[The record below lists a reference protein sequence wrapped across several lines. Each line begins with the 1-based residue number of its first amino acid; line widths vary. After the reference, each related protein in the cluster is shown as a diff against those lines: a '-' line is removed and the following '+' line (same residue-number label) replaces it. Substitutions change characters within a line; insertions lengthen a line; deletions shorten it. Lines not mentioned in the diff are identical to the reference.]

1 MAIIIMGIVLFICV
15 ITVALVLMR
24 KFSKKEIMLE
34 VTATSE
40 GKNELDQ
47 AIMKI
52 YFTYSIGKLAS
63 RKRQILGS
71 VEWSDGWMP
80 VSYNLKEN
88 GVYREERLLYATK
101 NQSYSTF
108 EIHAPNAI
116 DDQGRGEGYAV
127 LVLENPDISHRSSR
141 AGVILAVTANMI
153 TYQLSDSTSWHNEVV
168 IN

>member
-1 MAIIIMGIVLFICV
+1 MTILIMGIVLFICV
-15 ITVALVLMR
+15 ITVALVFMK
-24 KFSKKEIMLE
+24 KFSRNEIMLE

-71 VEWSDGWMP
+71 VEWSEGWMP

-88 GVYREERLLYATK
+88 GMYREERLLYATK

-108 EIHAPNAI
+108 EIHASNAI
-116 DDQGRGEGYAV
+116 DEQGRGEGYAV
-127 LVLENPDISHRSSR
+127 LVLENPEISHRSSR

-153 TYQLSDSTSWHNEVV
+153 TYQLSDSTSWNNDVV

>member
-15 ITVALVLMR
+15 ITVALVLMK
-24 KFSKKEIMLE
+24 KFSKNEIMLE
-34 VTATSE
+34 VTANSE

>member
-15 ITVALVLMR
+15 ITVALVLM
-24 KFSKKEIMLE
+24 KKLSKNEIMLE

-63 RKRQILGS
+63 RKRHILGS

-127 LVLENPDISHRSSR
+127 LVLENPHISHRSSR

>member
-1 MAIIIMGIVLFICV
+1 MGIVLFICV
-15 ITVALVLMR
+15 ITVALVFMK
-24 KFSKKEIMLE
+24 KFSRNEIMLE

-71 VEWSDGWMP
+71 VEWSEGWMP

-88 GVYREERLLYATK
+88 GMYREERLLYATK

-108 EIHAPNAI
+108 EIHASNAI
-116 DDQGRGEGYAV
+116 DEQGRGEGYAV
-127 LVLENPDISHRSSR
+127 LVLENPEISHRSSR

-153 TYQLSDSTSWHNEVV
+153 TYQLSDSTSWNNDVV

>member
-1 MAIIIMGIVLFICV
+1 MTILIMGIVLFICV
-15 ITVALVLMR
+15 ITVALVFMK
-24 KFSKKEIMLE
+24 KFSRNEIMLE

-71 VEWSDGWMP
+71 VEWSEGWMP

-88 GVYREERLLYATK
+88 GMYREERLLYATK

-108 EIHAPNAI
+108 EIHASNAI
-116 DDQGRGEGYAV
+116 DEQGRGEGYAV
-127 LVLENPDISHRSSR
+127 LVLENPEISHRSSR

-153 TYQLSDSTSWHNEVV
+153 TYQLSTSWNNDVV

>member
-1 MAIIIMGIVLFICV
+1 MGIVLFICV
-15 ITVALVLMR
+15 ITVALVFMK
-24 KFSKKEIMLE
+24 KFSRNEIMLE

-88 GVYREERLLYATK
+88 GMYREERLLYATK

-108 EIHAPNAI
+108 EIHASNAI
-116 DDQGRGEGYAV
+116 DEQGRGEGYAV
-127 LVLENPDISHRSSR
+127 LVLENPEISHRSSR

-153 TYQLSDSTSWHNEVV
+153 TYQLSDSTSWNNDVV

>member
-1 MAIIIMGIVLFICV
+1 MAIFIMGIVLFICV
-15 ITVALVLMR
+15 ITVALVFMK
-24 KFSKKEIMLE
+24 KFSRNEIMLE

-71 VEWSDGWMP
+71 VEWSEGWMP

-88 GVYREERLLYATK
+88 GMYREERLLYATK

-108 EIHAPNAI
+108 EIHASNAI
-116 DDQGRGEGYAV
+116 DEQGRGEGYAV
-127 LVLENPDISHRSSR
+127 LVLENPEISHRSSR

-153 TYQLSDSTSWHNEVV
+153 TYQLSDSTSWNNDVV

>member
-1 MAIIIMGIVLFICV
+1 MAILIMGIVLFICV
-15 ITVALVLMR
+15 ITVALVFMK
-24 KFSKKEIMLE
+24 KFSRNEIMLE

-88 GVYREERLLYATK
+88 GMYREERLLYATK

-108 EIHAPNAI
+108 EIHASNAI
-116 DDQGRGEGYAV
+116 DEQGRGEGYAV
-127 LVLENPDISHRSSR
+127 LVLENPEISHRSSR

-153 TYQLSDSTSWHNEVV
+153 TYQLSDSTSWNNDVV

>member
-1 MAIIIMGIVLFICV
+1 MAILIMGIVLFICV
-15 ITVALVLMR
+15 ITVALVFMK
-24 KFSKKEIMLE
+24 KFSRNEIMLE

-71 VEWSDGWMP
+71 VEWSEGWMP

-88 GVYREERLLYATK
+88 GMYREERLLYATK

-108 EIHAPNAI
+108 EIHASNAI
-116 DDQGRGEGYAV
+116 DEQGRGEGYAV
-127 LVLENPDISHRSSR
+127 LVLENPEISHRSSR

-153 TYQLSDSTSWHNEVV
+153 TYQLSDSTSWNNDVV

>member
-1 MAIIIMGIVLFICV
+1 MAIILMGIVLFICV

-24 KFSKKEIMLE
+24 KFSKNEIMLE

>member
-15 ITVALVLMR
+15 ITVALVLMK
-24 KFSKKEIMLE
+24 KFSKNEIMLE

-127 LVLENPDISHRSSR
+127 LALENPDISHRSSR

-168 IN
+168 IH

>member
-1 MAIIIMGIVLFICV
+1 MTILIMGIVLFICV
-15 ITVALVLMR
+15 ITVALVFMK
-24 KFSKKEIMLE
+24 KFSRNEIMLE

-52 YFTYSIGKLAS
+52 YFTYSIGKLAN

-88 GVYREERLLYATK
+88 GMYREERLLYATK

-108 EIHAPNAI
+108 EIHASNAI
-116 DDQGRGEGYAV
+116 DEQGRGEGYAV
-127 LVLENPDISHRSSR
+127 LVMENPEISHRSSR

-153 TYQLSDSTSWHNEVV
+153 TYQLSDSTSWHNDVV

>member
-1 MAIIIMGIVLFICV
+1 MGIVLFICV
-15 ITVALVLMR
+15 ITVALVFMK
-24 KFSKKEIMLE
+24 KFSRNEIMLE

-52 YFTYSIGKLAS
+52 YFTYSIGKLAR

-71 VEWSDGWMP
+71 VEWSEGWMP

-88 GVYREERLLYATK
+88 GMYREERLLYATK

-108 EIHAPNAI
+108 EIHASNAI
-116 DDQGRGEGYAV
+116 DEQGRGEGYAV
-127 LVLENPDISHRSSR
+127 LVLENPEISHRSSR

-153 TYQLSDSTSWHNEVV
+153 TYQLSDSTSWNNDVV

>member
-1 MAIIIMGIVLFICV
+1 MAILIMGIVLFICV
-15 ITVALVLMR
+15 ITVALVFMK
-24 KFSKKEIMLE
+24 KFSRNEIMLE

-52 YFTYSIGKLAS
+52 YFTYSIGKLAR

-71 VEWSDGWMP
+71 VEWSEGWMP

-88 GVYREERLLYATK
+88 GMYREERLLYATK

-108 EIHAPNAI
+108 EIHASNAI
-116 DDQGRGEGYAV
+116 DEQGRGEGYAV
-127 LVLENPDISHRSSR
+127 LVLENPEISHRSSR

-153 TYQLSDSTSWHNEVV
+153 TYQLSDSTSWNNDVV

>member
-1 MAIIIMGIVLFICV
+1 MAFIIIGIVLFICV
-15 ITVALVLMR
+15 ITVALVFIK
-24 KFSKKEIMLE
+24 KFLKNDIMLE
-34 VTATSE
+34 VTATAE

-52 YFTYSIGKLAS
+52 YFTYSIGKLAR
-63 RKRQILGS
+63 RKRQIIGS
-71 VEWSDGWMP
+71 IEWSDGWMP

-88 GVYREERLLYATK
+88 GVYREERLLYVTK

-108 EIHAPNAI
+108 EFHASNAI

-127 LVLENPDISHRSSR
+127 LVLENPEISHRSSR
-141 AGVILAVTANMI
+141 AGVILAVTANMV
-153 TYQLSDSTSWHNEVV
+153 TYQLSDSTSWHNDVV